1 MKEIISG
8 IIGFILA
15 LVLFHLQEKLKE
27 HRKQNTLIKYL
38 NRELKYNTILMD
50 QWIKDIKQNIYF
62 LKWAKPIYTFTP
74 QFNKFSKIFINKAFD
89 SGIIYDLLDD
99 GKIEFITIIM
109 NYFSEEKQAAIKG
122 FINNYKDF
130 EVVDEDGTPGKE
142 LIRMFLDDHLEIVK
156 QNKEELYEIIPLITP
171 KEHKLLHIARSFKKH
186 LDKPLN

>member
-171 KEHKLLHIARSFKKH
+171 KEHKLLHIARTI
-186 LDKPLN
+186 LGQY